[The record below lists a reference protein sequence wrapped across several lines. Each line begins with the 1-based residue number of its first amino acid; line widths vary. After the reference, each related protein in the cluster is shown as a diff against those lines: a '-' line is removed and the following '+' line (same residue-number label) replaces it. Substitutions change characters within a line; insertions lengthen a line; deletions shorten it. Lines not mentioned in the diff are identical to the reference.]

1 MSKRDNVI
9 VNRLNKTKRE
19 ETKSSQIFRE
29 ERESRDKSEREE
41 KKKIFKQLEEVKSS
55 WQKFKIWSLGLKNR
69 IFCLDELE
77 QMIQNYV
84 FIYLYT

>member
-41 KKKIFKQLEEVKSS
+41 KKKIFKQLEEV
-55 WQKFKIWSLGLKNR
+55 NR
-69 IFCLDELE
+69 D
-77 QMIQNYV
+77 
-84 FIYLYT
+84 